1 MQQSTRIA
9 ILALIELAS
18 DPDRQV
24 SVSEI
29 GQKFRVSSHHLAKVM
44 NALGRAGLV
53 KSTRGV
59 GGGYSF
65 SGSARRITLLDVI
78 ELFEDTSASC
88 KLGNPA
94 EATAP
99 EWALY
104 DVTREIKEMAN
115 ATYGSITL
123 ATMVKQMG
131 KYLDVAP
138 AREAAPAESARSAR
152 TAPGETAAT
161 APV

>member
-24 SVSEI
+24 SVSEL
-29 GQKFRVSSHHLAKVM
+29 GQKFRVSAHHLAKVM
-44 NALGRAGLV
+44 NTLGRAGLV

-65 SGSARRITLLDVI
+65 SGNARRTTLLDVI
-78 ELFEDTSASC
+78 ALFEDVSASC
-88 KLGNPA
+88 KLDDPSQ
-94 EATAP
+94 ATAP

-104 DVTREIKEMAN
+104 DVNREIKEMAN

-123 ATMVKQMG
+123 ATMVKQLNRYTAMS
-131 KYLDVAP
+131 
-138 AREAAPAESARSAR
+138 AAQK
-152 TAPGETAAT
+152 AA
-161 APV
+161 AS

>member
-29 GQKFRVSSHHLAKVM
+29 GQKFRVSAHHLAKVM
-44 NALGRAGLV
+44 NTLGRAGLV

-65 SGSARRITLLDVI
+65 SGNARRTTLLDVI
-78 ELFEDTSASC
+78 ELFEDTAPSC
-88 KLGNPA
+88 KLADPSQ
-94 EATAP
+94 ATAP

-104 DVTREIKEMAN
+104 DVSREIKEMAN

-123 ATMVKQMG
+123 ATMVKQLAR
-131 KYLDVAP
+131 YRDLP
-138 AREAAPAESARSAR
+138 ARAAD
-152 TAPGETAAT
+152 AA
-161 APV
+161 AVS

>member
-1 MQQSTRIA
+1 
-9 ILALIELAS
+9 
-18 DPDRQV
+18 
-24 SVSEI
+24 
-29 GQKFRVSSHHLAKVM
+29 M
-44 NALGRAGLV
+44 NTLGRAGLV

-65 SGSARRITLLDVI
+65 SGSARRTTLLDVI

-104 DVTREIKEMAN
+104 DVNREIKEMAN

-131 KYLDVAP
+131 KYLDVATQQD
-138 AREAAPAESARSAR
+138 AASGDASSQTESA
-152 TAPGETAAT
+152 
-161 APV
+161 PV